1 MKSFLERW
9 GQSAARRHWLVI
21 GLWLVAV
28 VGLLI
33 GRQLFG
39 GNLAD
44 DYTVPGSSAAQGL
57 DLLQKEYPQAGG
69 YSGQLV
75 FHSPSGKQVSASS
88 SAVNEAVSNA
98 AKLPHV
104 LTATSP
110 FAAANSP
117 QVSKNGQIAY
127 ATIAFDVVPGSL
139 DQSYLDQLD
148 AAVAPARAAGLTVD
162 YGGGAGQIDDATDD
176 RSSEAVGLAL
186 ALVLLLIMFLS
197 VAAAVIPLVSA
208 IVGVLVG
215 LSILALL
222 ANVFTLPTTAPTVA
236 TLLGLGVAIDYALF
250 MVARHR
256 EGVDAGQPIRQA
268 IGRAAATSGAAVVVA
283 GSTVVVAILGLYLSG
298 VPFVGALGGSS
309 AIMVVI
315 AMCAAL
321 TLVPALLGLAK
332 RAVRSWRRRDA
343 GAVPDHEHGLFARWG
358 RAVSRHPWPYAAGA
372 TVVLLVF
379 ALPLF
384 KIEFGQIDAGANP
397 TSQSSRRA
405 YDLLSE
411 GFGPGVNGPITVVVS
426 VPPGQSTSDTQ
437 SMMSKLSQS
446 LSKTEGV
453 ASVSSANVNPA
464 NTVAIVNATPT
475 TAPQDEDTTETV
487 QRIRDDVLPTVPAT
501 TYLTGNTAGAVD
513 FTDRIVQRL
522 PLIIGAVVLL
532 ALILLTMAF
541 RSLAIGIKAA
551 VMNLLSVAA
560 SYGVLVA
567 VFQWGWGSS
576 LIGLDEK
583 VPIPAF
589 VPMFMFAVIFG
600 LSMDYEVFLLS
611 RVHEAYG
618 QTGDARR
625 SVAIG
630 IGATARVITTAAAV
644 MIVVFT
650 SFVLNDQPTVKML
663 AVGLAFSVLID
674 ATVVRMILVPA
685 VMSLLRDRAW
695 WIPRWLDR
703 ILPRISLED

>member
-1 MKSFLERW
+1 MKTILERW

-21 GLWLVAV
+21 VLWLVAV
-28 VGLLI
+28 VGLLL
-33 GRQLFG
+33 GRQFFG
-39 GNLAD
+39 GELAD
-44 DYTVPGSSAAQGL
+44 DYTVPGSSSAQGA
-57 DLLQKEYPQAGG
+57 DLLTKEFPQAGG

-75 FHSPSGKQVSASS
+75 FQAPAGKQVSASS
-88 SAVNEAVSNA
+88 SAVNQAVGNA

-117 QVSKNGQIAY
+117 LVSKNGQIAY

-139 DQSYLDQLD
+139 DHSYLDQLD
-148 AAVAPARAAGLTVD
+148 AALAPARAAGLTVE

-197 VAAAVIPLVSA
+197 LAAAVIPLVSA

-222 ANVFTLPTTAPTVA
+222 ANLFTLPTTAPTVA

-256 EGVDAGQPIRQA
+256 EGVDARQPILQA

-309 AIMVVI
+309 AIMVVV

-321 TLVPALLGLAK
+321 TLVPALLGLVK
-332 RAVRSWRRRDA
+332 RAVRAWGRRDESA
-343 GAVPDHEHGLFARWG
+343 AAPDHEHGLFARWG

-372 TVVLLVF
+372 TLLLLVF
-379 ALPLF
+379 ALPLL
-384 KIEFGQIDAGANP
+384 KIEFGQVDAGANP
-397 TSQSSRRA
+397 TSQTSRRA

-411 GFGPGVNGPITVVVS
+411 GFGPGANGPITVVVA
-426 VPPGQSTSDTQ
+426 VPQGQSSSDTQ
-437 SMMSKLSQS
+437 SMMNSLSQS

-453 ASVSSANVNPA
+453 ASVSPANVNPA
-464 NTVAIVNATPT
+464 NTVAVMNATPT
-475 TAPQDEDTTETV
+475 TAPQDDATTDTV
-487 QRIRDDVLPTVPAT
+487 RRIRDDVLPTVAAT
-501 TYLTGNTAGAVD
+501 TYLTGTAQAVD

-576 LIGLDEK
+576 FIGLDEK

-644 MIVVFT
+644 MIVVFA
-650 SFVLNDQPTVKML
+650 SFVLNDQPIVKML

-674 ATVVRMILVPA
+674 ASVVRMILVPA
-685 VMSLLRDRAW
+685 VMSLLGDRAW